1 MELMPEKTFGFDTT
15 TDEALE
21 GIDLTGK
28 TILVTGAST
37 GLGEETTR
45 ALASKGA
52 RVIMAARN
60 ADKLKDAASRIS
72 ESTGSSQLSILV
84 CDLGNFESIRKA
96 AAEALEMAPSLDV
109 LINNAG
115 VMACPLDRTSEGHEM
130 QFGTNHIGHFLF
142 TCLLVPALKSAGDA
156 RIVNLSSGGHKFS
169 GVVLDDWNFETGEY
183 DKWQA
188 YGRSKTAN
196 ALFAVALDKRLKD
209 QGVRAFSVHPG
220 AIMTELGRHL
230 TEEDI
235 TRLREEGP
243 RGTKMTFKPIPQG
256 AATSVW
262 AATSPSLDGKGGL
275 YLENV
280 GIAEPAKHPADADG
294 YLPHAVDPDD
304 AEGLWTLSEVIVGQ
318 KFEF

>member
-1 MELMPEKTFGFDTT
+1 MPAATFGFETT

-28 TILVTGAST
+28 TVLVTGAST
-37 GLGEETTR
+37 GLGKETCR

-52 RVIMAARN
+52 RVILAARN
-60 ADKLKDAASRIS
+60 ADKLKEVASEIS
-72 ESTGSSQLSILV
+72 ESTGNSQISVLV
-84 CDLGNFESIRKA
+84 IDLGNFASIRKA
-96 AAEALEMAPSLDV
+96 ASEALEAAPTLDI

-115 VMACPLDRTSEGHEM
+115 VMACPLERTSEGHEM

-142 TCLLVPALKSAGDA
+142 TCLLVPALKASGKA
-156 RIVNLSSGGHKFS
+156 RVVNLSSGGHKFS
-169 GVVLDDWNFETGEY
+169 AVNLDDWNFETGEY
-183 DKWQA
+183 DKWQS

-220 AIMTELGRHL
+220 AIVTELGRHL
-230 TEEDI
+230 TEADI
-235 TRLREEGP
+235 TKMREEGP
-243 RGTKMTFKPIPQG
+243 RGGAPMTFKQIPQG

-262 AATSPSLDGKGGL
+262 AATSSSLDGKGAL

-280 GIAEPAKHPADADG
+280 GIAEPAKETADTNG

-304 AEGLWTLSEVIVGQ
+304 AESLWTLTEQIVDQ
-318 KFEF
+318 RFEF

>member
-1 MELMPEKTFGFDTT
+1 MPAATFGFETT

-28 TILVTGAST
+28 TALVTGAST
-37 GLGEETTR
+37 GLGKETCR

-52 RVIMAARN
+52 RVILAARN
-60 ADKLKDAASRIS
+60 ADKLKEVAAEIS
-72 ESTGSSQLSILV
+72 ESTGNSQISVLV
-84 CDLGNFESIRKA
+84 IDLGNFASIRKA
-96 AAEALEMAPSLDV
+96 AGEALEAAPKLDI

-115 VMACPLDRTSEGHEM
+115 VMACPLERTSEGHEM

-142 TCLLVPALKSAGDA
+142 TCLLVSALKASGNA
-156 RIVNLSSGGHKFS
+156 RVVNLSSGGHKFS
-169 GVVLDDWNFETGEY
+169 AVNLDDWNYETGEY
-183 DKWQA
+183 DKWQS

-220 AIMTELGRHL
+220 AIVTELGRHL
-230 TEEDI
+230 TEADI
-235 TRLREEGP
+235 TKMRNEGP
-243 RGTKMTFKPIPQG
+243 RGGAPMIFKQIPQG

-262 AATSPSLDGKGGL
+262 AATSSSLDGKGAL

-280 GIAEPAKHPADADG
+280 GIAEPAKEPTDTNG
-294 YLPHAVDPDD
+294 YLPHAVDPDA
-304 AEGLWTLSEVIVGQ
+304 AEGLWTLTEQIVDQ
-318 KFEF
+318 RFEF

>member
-1 MELMPEKTFGFDTT
+1 MPAATFGFETT

-28 TILVTGAST
+28 TVLVTGAST
-37 GLGEETTR
+37 GLGKETCR

-52 RVIMAARN
+52 RVILAARN
-60 ADKLKDAASRIS
+60 ADKLKEVASEIS
-72 ESTGSSQLSILV
+72 ESTGNSQISVLV
-84 CDLGNFESIRKA
+84 IDLGNFASIRKA
-96 AAEALEMAPSLDV
+96 ASEALETAPTLDI

-115 VMACPLDRTSEGHEM
+115 VMACPLERTSEGHEM

-142 TCLLVPALKSAGDA
+142 TCLLVPALKASGKA
-156 RIVNLSSGGHKFS
+156 RVVNLSSGGHKFS
-169 GVVLDDWNFETGEY
+169 AVNLDDWNFETGEY
-183 DKWQA
+183 DKWQS

-220 AIMTELGRHL
+220 AIVTELGRHL
-230 TEEDI
+230 TEADI
-235 TRLREEGP
+235 TKMREEGP
-243 RGTKMTFKPIPQG
+243 RGGAPMTFKQIPQG

-262 AATSPSLDGKGGL
+262 AATSSSLDGKGAL

-280 GIAEPAKHPADADG
+280 GIAEPAKETADTNG

-304 AEGLWTLSEVIVGQ
+304 AEALWTLTEQIVDQ
-318 KFEF
+318 RFEF

>member
-1 MELMPEKTFGFDTT
+1 MSGSFGFDTT

-37 GLGEETTR
+37 GLGKETSR

-52 RVIMAARN
+52 RVILAARN
-60 ADKLKDAASRIS
+60 ADKLKEVAAEIT
-72 ESTGSSQLSILV
+72 ESTGNSQLSVLV
-84 CDLGNFESIRKA
+84 VDLGNFASIRKA
-96 AAEALEMAPSLDV
+96 AAEALEMAPTLDV

-142 TCLLVPALKSAGDA
+142 TCLIVPALKASGDA
-156 RIVNLSSGGHKFS
+156 RIVSLSSGGHKFS
-169 GVVLDDWNFETGEY
+169 AVNLDDWNFEKGDY

-209 QGVRAFSVHPG
+209 YGVRAFSVHPG
-220 AIMTELGRHL
+220 AIVTELGRHL
-230 TEEDI
+230 TKEDI
-235 TRLREEGP
+235 ENMRKQSP
-243 RGTKMTFKPIPQG
+243 RGGPPLTFKAIPQG

-262 AATSPSLDGKGGL
+262 AATSPSLDGRGGI

-280 GIAEPAKHPADADG
+280 SIAEPAKNLADSDG
-294 YLPHAVDPDD
+294 YLPHAVDPGD
-304 AEGLWTLSEVIVGQ
+304 AEGLWTLSEQIVGQ
-318 KFEF
+318 QFEF

>member
-1 MELMPEKTFGFDTT
+1 MTAATFGFETT

-28 TILVTGAST
+28 TVLVTGAST
-37 GLGEETTR
+37 GLGKETCR

-52 RVIMAARN
+52 RVILAARN
-60 ADKLKDAASRIS
+60 ADKLKEVAAEIS
-72 ESTGSSQLSILV
+72 ESTGNSQLSVLV
-84 CDLGNFESIRKA
+84 VDLGNFASIRKA
-96 AAEALEMAPSLDV
+96 AGEALEAAPTLDI

-142 TCLLVPALKSAGDA
+142 TCLLVPALKASGNA
-156 RIVNLSSGGHKFS
+156 RVVNLSSGGHKFS
-169 GVVLDDWNFETGEY
+169 AVNLDDWNFETGEY
-183 DKWQA
+183 DKWQS

-220 AIMTELGRHL
+220 AIVTELGRHL
-230 TEEDI
+230 TEADI
-235 TRLREEGP
+235 TKMRKEGP
-243 RGTKMTFKPIPQG
+243 RGGAPMTFKQIPQG

-262 AATSPSLDGKGGL
+262 AATSSSLDGKGGL

-280 GIAEPAKHPADADG
+280 SIAEPAKETADTNG

-304 AEGLWTLSEVIVGQ
+304 AEGLWTLTEQIVDQ
-318 KFEF
+318 RFEF

>member
-1 MELMPEKTFGFDTT
+1 MSPQFGFETT
-15 TDEALE
+15 TDEALA
-21 GIDLTGK
+21 GLDLTGK

-37 GLGEETTR
+37 GLGKETCR

-52 RVIMAARN
+52 RVILAARS
-60 ADKLKDAASRIS
+60 ADKLKEAAAEIT
-72 ESTGSSQLSILV
+72 EATGNNQLSVLV
-84 CDLGNFESIRKA
+84 VDLGNFASIRKA
-96 AAEALEMAPSLDV
+96 AAEALEMAPRLDV

-115 VMACPLDRTSEGHEM
+115 VMACPLERTSEGHEM

-142 TCLLVPALKSAGDA
+142 TCLLVPALKASGNA
-156 RIVNLSSGGHKFS
+156 RIVCLSSGGHKFS
-169 GVVLDDWNFETGEY
+169 AVNLDDWNFERGEY

-220 AIMTELGRHL
+220 AIVTELGRHL
-230 TEEDI
+230 SEDDI
-235 TRLREEGP
+235 QQLRTKGP
-243 RGTKMTFKPIPQG
+243 RGGSPLTYKTIPQG

-262 AATSPSLDGKGGL
+262 AATSPDLDGKGGL

-280 GIAEPAKHPADADG
+280 SIAEPAQGIVDTNG
-294 YLPHAVDPDD
+294 YLPHAVDPED
-304 AEGLWTLSEVIVGQ
+304 AEALWTLSEQIVDQ
-318 KFEF
+318 RFAF